1 MKVYNRQFVVRI
13 GRTDRVMRTTDRE
26 YVYTTVSLSM
36 PKVKR
41 RLIKKKQ
48 QMIPNKRTKI

>member
-13 GRTDRVMRTTDRE
+13 GTTDRVMRTTDRE

-36 PKVKR
+36 PKAKR

-48 QMIPNKRTKI
+48 QMIPNKRRKI